1 MDIIDKINRFIG
13 NTVAWLVVL
22 MVFGTL
28 YNVVARYFFG
38 SFSIP
43 LGEAVAIMNAMV
55 FLLAAPLL
63 LYLDQHVRVDVFYG
77 RLSVR
82 HQAVVDFLGTL
93 FLLLPLCAFILY
105 YSWQYVK
112 NSWSQLEESSATGGL
127 PALYLVK
134 SLIIVVAVML
144 ILQGISQLVHKYK
157 LMKDPTLKHPEHQ
170 SEETLL

>member
-13 NTVAWLVVL
+13 NAVAWLVVL